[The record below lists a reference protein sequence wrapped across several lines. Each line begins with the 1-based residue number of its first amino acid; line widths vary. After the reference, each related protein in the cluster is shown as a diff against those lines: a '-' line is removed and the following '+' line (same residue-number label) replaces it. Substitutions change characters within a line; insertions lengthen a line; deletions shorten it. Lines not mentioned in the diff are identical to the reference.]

1 MPTTTTKRRE
11 SDLSIP
17 GSSTWQLQE
26 AKNKFSEVV
35 RRAQEEPQVV
45 TVHGEP
51 TVLVISYGEYH
62 EIVQPPKMSFLE
74 LMATCPPGAEELE
87 KYMDYEFDA
96 TPREVEF

>member
-1 MPTTTTKRRE
+1 MPTTAAKRRE
-11 SDLSIP
+11 SDITTP
-17 GSSTWQLQE
+17 ESSTWQLQE

-35 RRAQEEPQVV
+35 RRAQKEPQVV

-51 TVLVISYGEYH
+51 TVAVISYDKYRE
-62 EIVQPPKMSFLE
+62 VVRPPKMSFLE